1 MKPINKREN
10 RKQKTANHMSDEL
23 FGELIQSLDQALQ
36 FSRGEQINARLTV
49 LPAPPN
55 PMSKR
60 EIINLRQRLNLSQA
74 VFARLLNVS
83 VKTLQAWEQGLRVP
97 SDAALKL
104 LTVAKQHPEVLLS

>member
-1 MKPINKREN
+1 MKPTNKREN
-10 RKQKTANHMSDEL
+10 KKKTDKYMSHEL
-23 FGELIQSLDQALQ
+23 FGEFTQSLDQALQ
-36 FSRGEQINARLTV
+36 FSRGEQINARITV

-60 EIINLRQRLNLSQA
+60 EIIDLRQRLNLSQA

-104 LTVAKQHPEVLLS
+104 LAVAKQHPEVLLT